1 MEVTEIKNG
10 KVRCIRY
17 NQNNARQ
24 FTIGKVYDMKNDT
37 IQSDS
42 GFTYRNYSPYAS
54 VIDWLRRWYEFEL
67 VEEKQEE
74 KKVFTKKDIK
84 TGMFGV
90 MTDGNN
96 FVIVNDLIVYER
108 GGFDRVNDM
117 DDNLDFHYFRVNKL
131 YSNCKSF
138 EMLDDILEGEL
149 ELYSA
154 DCVYDRERD
163 TKPALY
169 NGKVVCVD
177 AGANTHFYTVGKIYQ
192 FVDGVLTSDNDIPMR
207 NYGKP
212 FTSFEEWSNWTGSK
226 FIEIKE

>member
-1 MEVTEIKNG
+1 MKVTEITNG

-17 NQNNARQ
+17 NQNDERR
-24 FTIGKVYDMKNDT
+24 FTIGKVYEVKNDT

-42 GFTYRNYSPYAS
+42 GFTYRNYSPYTS

-90 MTDGNN
+90 MNDDKR
-96 FVIVNDLIVYER
+96 FVIVDDLIVYEK
-108 GGFDRVNDM
+108 GSFDRVSGM
-117 DDNLDFHYFRVNKL
+117 DEDLDLIFYRIDKL

-138 EMLDDILEGEL
+138 NMLGEVL
-149 ELYSA
+149 KGECYA
-154 DCVYDRERD
+154 VECVYDRERD

-207 NYGKP
+207 NHGKP
-212 FTSFEEWSNWTGSK
+212 FTSFEAWSKWTGSK